1 MGFFGRIFGSDSVID
16 GAINGI
22 DKVWFTDEEK
32 SDYHLKM
39 LASYEP
45 FKVAQRGLGFIFAG
59 LFGLAFVM
67 GLVFVYLDESI
78 KPILELV
85 ESFDLSMI
93 MGLIIV
99 FYFGGGTINSL
110 KGK

>member
-45 FKVAQRGLGFIFAG
+45 F
-59 LFGLAFVM
+59 
-67 GLVFVYLDESI
+67 
-78 KPILELV
+78 
-85 ESFDLSMI
+85 
-93 MGLIIV
+93 
-99 FYFGGGTINSL
+99 
-110 KGK
+110 